1 MLLAAGIAWHL
12 GAIAYGALA
21 TTGSPMSYTM
31 QSGHGIYPAVDGTYP
46 GSFLSDPNDGSD
58 PSTWTLGT
66 DGDAVHT
73 AVSALSLEDQ
83 EDIAA
88 LVWPWNETDSLR
100 SYSEKATFK
109 AAAKRLLV
117 LERAMLGRSA
127 GEVPL
132 IWWNAIPYGGSD
144 GIQMHREVVAEL
156 SADGTKN
163 VVIGNPQTADSNP
176 RNSAWDPTTGL
187 ASGGDTAH
195 RDATDNQRYARL
207 AAPLA
212 ARAILASGSGDSI
225 IAIPPGISERGGP
238 TIIHAY
244 RSNDREI
251 VLTIQHDTGTDLK
264 VPLQAAFGA
273 GFAVMDG
280 GSVTSP
286 GIIVPAI
293 LCVRLDPLHLLL
305 TLAVALT
312 NPSVACGLYYPYG
325 ASQIGRG
332 NSVTD
337 NFSDLPD
344 PEGWNIAGDLGS
356 GWSLDY
362 PLAATAASIIL
373 SDTPL

>member
-1 MLLAAGIAWHL
+1 MERDRQLAKLQREADLQGRREAASGV
-12 GAIAYGALA
+12 GARNA
-21 TTGSPMSYTM
+21 
-31 QSGHGIYPAVDGTYP
+31 
-46 GSFLSDPNDGSD
+46 
-58 PSTWTLGT
+58 
-66 DGDAVHT
+66 
-73 AVSALSLEDQ
+73 
-83 EDIAA
+83 
-88 LVWPWNETDSLR
+88 
-100 SYSEKATFK
+100 
-109 AAAKRLLV
+109 
-117 LERAMLGRSA
+117 GRSA

-156 SADGTKN
+156 SADGTQN

-212 ARAILASGSGDSI
+212 ARAIFASGSGDSI

-312 NPSVACGLYYPYG
+312 NPSVACG
-325 ASQIGRG
+325 
-332 NSVTD
+332 
-337 NFSDLPD
+337 
-344 PEGWNIAGDLGS
+344 
-356 GWSLDY
+356 
-362 PLAATAASIIL
+362 SIIRTRRQ
-373 SDTPL
+373 SDWSRELCYRQFL